1 MLHSLNKDFFIN
13 FFYIIIMKHF
23 YNNGMEFLRKHSQS
37 QTRQNQ
43 KATNC
48 ATEPSAIQ
56 ACNRLK
62 GATKKNKQNSLSAK
76 SRMNSRT
83 AQESITTTA
92 GRFKKMLTYIVI
104 LVFLSALLMVFSSC
118 GASKLSNPNL
128 HNPQP
133 EKHETKFRIV

>member
-1 MLHSLNKDFFIN
+1 
-13 FFYIIIMKHF
+13 MKHF
-23 YNNGMEFLRKHSQS
+23 YNNGVEFLRKHSQS

-56 ACNRLK
+56 ASKVLK
-62 GATKKNKQNSLSAK
+62 SATKKNKTNPLSAK
-76 SRMNSRT
+76 SRNTSQV
-83 AQESITTTA
+83 AQENMTATA
-92 GRFKKMLTYIVI
+92 GRLQKRLTYIVI

-118 GASKLSNPNL
+118 RASKLSNPNL

-133 EKHETKFRIV
+133 QEHETKFRIV